1 MSISFSRCVL
11 TAGLIGAFLVAP
23 CLSMNPGS
31 VSAAKQ
37 IKAVLTTAPNVP
49 PPITRTTPANILVE
63 LEAAEWGGELS
74 DDNKY
79 KFWGLNGTVPGPM
92 IRVMVGD
99 TVEVH
104 LKNRKDSK
112 ESHNIDFHAVTG
124 PGGGAASLNTEP
136 GEESKLRFKALN
148 AGLYFYHCATASPSI
163 PEHIA
168 NGMYGGILVE
178 PVGGLKKVEKE
189 YYVVQSEF
197 YTKPGKKGDTLEF
210 SFENGLAEHPS
221 HVVFNGRA
229 GSLVKAPRTAKV
241 GDTIR
246 MYYINAGPNLAAN
259 WHVIGE
265 IFDRVY
271 PEGSLVTPPLQ
282 NLQTTVVP
290 AGGSSMAEFK
300 VEVPGTYINVD
311 HAIFRIAKGAVGLIK
326 VEGGRTA
333 GYLQEPHE
341 VNLQKN
347 DTAEILK
354 HSV

>member
-1 MSISFSRCVL
+1 MSISFLRNVRN
-11 TAGLIGAFLVAP
+11 AGLISALVIAP
-23 CLSMNPGS
+23 CLAITPGL
-31 VSAAKQ
+31 VSAAET
-37 IKAVLTTAPNVP
+37 IKAVVTTAPNVP
-49 PPITRTTPANILVE
+49 PPITRTAPANVLVE
-63 LEAAEWGGELS
+63 LEAHEWVGNLS

-79 KFWGLNGTVPGPM
+79 KFWGFGPAGGTGTVPGPM

-99 TVEVH
+99 TVEIH
-104 LKNRKDSK
+104 LKNNKDSK

-124 PGGGAASLNTEP
+124 PGGGAAMLNTEP

-178 PVGGLKKVEKE
+178 PVGGLKKVDKE
-189 YYVVQSEF
+189 FYVVQSEF

-210 SFENGLAEHPS
+210 SFENGLAESPS
-221 HVVFNGRA
+221 HVVFNGMA
-229 GSLVKAPRTAKV
+229 GALVKNPLTAKV

-246 MYYINAGPNLAAN
+246 MFYINAGPNHVAS
-259 WHVIGE
+259 WHIIGE

-271 PEGSLVTPPLQ
+271 PEGALINPPLQ

-290 AGGSSMAEFK
+290 AGGASMAEFK

-311 HAIFRIAKGAVGLIK
+311 HSIFRIAKGAVGLLK
-326 VEGGRTA
+326 VEG
-333 GYLQEPHE
+333 
-341 VNLQKN
+341 
-347 DTAEILK
+347 AENADIYKGLK
-354 HSV
+354 